1 MSEISKQIGLRLRG
15 LRESLDL
22 SEEDFISK
30 IGIPKT
36 NYLEYEN
43 GSKELPIDL
52 VKKISETFDLDVSVL
67 LFGDEPRMSSY
78 FLTRKGR
85 GMSANRFSQYKYQS
99 LAGGF
104 NKRKVEV
111 FEVIIDPFKQETPI
125 HESIHGGQEF
135 ILILEGQLHFVIDH
149 KEHILY
155 EGDSIYF
162 DSSKPH
168 GMRPMNDRLVKLITI
183 II

>member
-1 MSEISKQIGLRLRG
+1 MSEESKQIGLRLRG

-22 SEEDFISK
+22 SVAEFVKE
-30 IGIPKT
+30 IGVSPSD
-36 NYLEYEN
+36 YELYES
-43 GSKELPIDL
+43 GDKDLPISL
-52 VKKISETFDLDVSVL
+52 VKVISEKFNIDVSVL
-67 LFGDEPRMSSY
+67 LFDDEPKMSSY
-78 FLTRKGR
+78 FLTRKGK
-85 GMSANRFSQYKYQS
+85 GMSVKRVSRYKYQS

-111 FEVIIDPFKQETPI
+111 FEVTIEPNATKLPI

-135 ILILEGQLHFVIDH
+135 ILMLEGEMKFVIER
-149 KEHILY
+149 KEHVLY
-155 EGDSIYF
+155 QGDSIYF

-168 GMRPMNDRLVKLITI
+168 GMEALNNEPVKFITI